1 MHVELVTYTPEPE
14 ATVALAAR
22 LCYSARDV
30 TELRDNLNRS
40 EVESLLRHLVSAGHL
55 SPAEHASFTFA
66 IAGVSRALSHQL
78 VRHRIAS
85 YSQKSQR
92 YVDEKDFTYVTP
104 PSIAANP
111 ETAAVFQAQIALIQN
126 AYWELA
132 KVVPREDARYLL
144 PNATETQLV
153 CTFNARSLYNFF
165 RLRCC
170 RRAQWEIRDLA
181 YMIREEVRRVAPV
194 LFALAGPSCETEEI
208 CWEGEFSCG
217 RAEDVRRREVG
228 ATVKEVSDGRDHLGP

>member
-1 MHVELVTYTPEPE
+1 MHVELIAYTPEPE

-30 TELRDNLNRS
+30 TDLKDNLSPS
-40 EVESLLRHLVSAGHL
+40 EIESRLRQLVAMGHL
-55 SPAEHASFTFA
+55 SPAEHANFTFA

-104 PSIAANP
+104 PSIAASP
-111 ETAAVFQAQIALIQN
+111 EAAVMFHDQVALIQN
-126 AYWELA
+126 AYRELA
-132 KVVPREDARYLL
+132 KMVPREDARYLL

-181 YMIREEVRRVAPV
+181 YVMRDEVRRVAPV
-194 LFALAGPSCETEEI
+194 LFALAGPSCETEGI
-208 CWEGEFSCG
+208 CWEGEFTCG
-217 RAEDVRRREVG
+217 RSEDVRRREAPEG
-228 ATVKEVSDGRDHLGP
+228 

>member
-1 MHVELVTYTPEPE
+1 MHVELVAYTPEPE
-14 ATVALAAR
+14 ETVALAAR
-22 LCYSARDV
+22 LCYSARGV
-30 TELRDNLNRS
+30 AELRDNLSRG
-40 EVESLLRHLVSAGHL
+40 EVESLLRHLVAAGHL
-55 SPAEHASFTFA
+55 SPAEHANFTFA
-66 IAGVSRALSHQL
+66 ISGVSRALSHQL

-92 YVDEKDFTYVTP
+92 YVDEQDFTYITP
-104 PSIAANP
+104 PSIAAKP
-111 ETAAVFQAQIALIQN
+111 EAEAVFQAQIALIQS
-126 AYWELA
+126 AYRELA
-132 KVVPREDARYLL
+132 KMAPREDARYLL

-181 YMIREEVRRVAPV
+181 YVIRDEVRQVAPL
-194 LFALAGPSCETEEI
+194 LFALAGPSCETEGI

-217 RAEDVRRREVG
+217 RAGDIRHREVPAG
-228 ATVKEVSDGRDHLGP
+228 READDGGHLEVAP

>member
-14 ATVALAAR
+14 ITVALAAR
-22 LCYSARDV
+22 LCYSARGV
-30 TELRDNLNRS
+30 TELRENLSRS
-40 EVESLLRHLVSAGHL
+40 EVELLLRHLVSMGHL
-55 SPAEHASFTFA
+55 SPAEHANFTFA
-66 IAGVSRALSHQL
+66 VEGVSRALSHQL

-92 YVDEKDFTYVTP
+92 YVNEQDFSYVTP

-111 ETAAVFQAQIALIQN
+111 EAAAVFHTQVARLQE
-126 AYWELA
+126 AYQELA
-132 KVVPREDARYLL
+132 RVVPREDARYLL
-144 PNATETQLV
+144 PNATETKLV
-153 CTFNARSLYNFF
+153 CTLNARSLFNFF

-181 YMIREEVRRVAPV
+181 YRMRDEVRRVAPV

-217 RAEDVRRREVG
+217 RAKDIRHRE
-228 ATVKEVSDGRDHLGP
+228 AREGRSSADE